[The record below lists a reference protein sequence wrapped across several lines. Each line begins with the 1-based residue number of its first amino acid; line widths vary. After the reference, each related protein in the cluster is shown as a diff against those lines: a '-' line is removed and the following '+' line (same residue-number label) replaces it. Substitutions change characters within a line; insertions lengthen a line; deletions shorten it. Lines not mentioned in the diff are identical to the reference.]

1 MAYPNERMGHQK
13 WILNLSLFYHDF
25 LHITII
31 KYHNVQSLLQFILF
45 LSIGRV
51 YTDSTMRCHQNL
63 NDSWCITCINH
74 DIVSRHRQGKICP
87 LKGLVV
93 ALWLRLW
100 HWCHSPVPHGTVWTI
115 QGESSLRPPQQLK
128 KELMGNVHQPGK
140 KSQSQTISPPLLYTC
155 LLS

>member
-1 MAYPNERMGHQK
+1 MSCILLWNLIVALCRYVNILMANPNERMGHQK

-63 NDSWCITCINH
+63 NDS
-74 DIVSRHRQGKICP
+74 
-87 LKGLVV
+87 
-93 ALWLRLW
+93 
-100 HWCHSPVPHGTVWTI
+100 
-115 QGESSLRPPQQLK
+115 
-128 KELMGNVHQPGK
+128 
-140 KSQSQTISPPLLYTC
+140 
-155 LLS
+155 